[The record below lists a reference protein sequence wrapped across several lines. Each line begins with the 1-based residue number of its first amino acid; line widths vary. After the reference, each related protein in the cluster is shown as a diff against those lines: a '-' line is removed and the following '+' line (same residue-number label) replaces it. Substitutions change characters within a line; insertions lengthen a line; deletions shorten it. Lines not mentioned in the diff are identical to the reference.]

1 MYIKIRKSK
10 PLCSLV
16 LLMFYFF
23 FIVSHCSSNNAT
35 NALLLESLQMKYY
48 GYWILPKE

>member
-10 PLCSLV
+10 PLCSFSFTYV
-16 LLMFYFF
+16 LFF
-23 FIVSHCSSNNAT
+23 LIVSHCSSNNAT

-48 GYWILPKE
+48 GYWILPNE